1 MRLPEMFVKEMK
13 HILGQEY
20 ELFEKAMREKSKKG
34 LRIHRGKISVEEFL
48 KKSPFFLESI
58 PYVENG
64 FYYQEE
70 DTPGRHP
77 YYNAGLYYIQ
87 EPSAMVPA
95 SLLSPLPGD
104 KVLDLC
110 AAPGGK
116 ATEWGSQLK
125 GEGVLFANDISSSRA
140 KALLK
145 NLEMAGIKN
154 LFVTAETPERL
165 AASYPSYFDKILIDA
180 PCSGEGMFRKEN
192 QLIKSWEKKGPKDYK
207 DLQKEILSYGV
218 SMLKP
223 KGKLLYST
231 CTFSPEENEGVID
244 FLLKTNPDM
253 ELLPI
258 NKKQGFSCGRP
269 DLIKGG
275 GEELKRC
282 IRLYPHSIKGEG
294 HFMALLQ
301 KKGREMKK
309 KESSPFHNIQR
320 FPKMDGF
327 FSSLS
332 WKIDPSRIF
341 EKEGYLYYL
350 PDKEVP
356 KKSIRYLRTGLL
368 LGEERKNTFVPSQAL
383 AMALKPEECQKVLSF
398 NPEDR
403 RVIKYLKGETIDIS
417 DKGLPL
423 EDKGYYL
430 ICVEHYPLG
439 FGKKLGHQLKNKYE
453 LGWRWT

>member
-1 MRLPEMFVKEMK
+1 MRLPEVFIKEMK

-20 ELFEKAMREKSKKG
+20 ALFEKAMEERSKKG
-34 LRIHRGKISVEEFL
+34 LRINRGKISVEEFL
-48 KKSPFFLESI
+48 KKSPFFLEPV

-64 FYYQEE
+64 FYYSEE

-165 AASYPSYFDKILIDA
+165 ASFYPSYFDKILIDA
-180 PCSGEGMFRKEN
+180 PCSGEGMFRKEH
-192 QLIKSWEKKGPKDYK
+192 QLIKSWEKKGPTDYK
-207 DLQKEILSYGV
+207 DLQKEILSYGAD
-218 SMLKP
+218 MLKP

-231 CTFSPEENEGVID
+231 CTFSPQENEGVID

-258 NKKQGFSCGRP
+258 EKKQGFFSGRP

-282 IRLYPHSIKGEG
+282 VRLYPHKIKGEG
-294 HFMALLQ
+294 HFVALFQ
-301 KKGREMKK
+301 KKGKDMSK
-309 KESSPFHNIQR
+309 KEKPPFHDAKR
-320 FPKMDGF
+320 FPKMDAF
-327 FSSLS
+327 FCGLS
-332 WKIDPSRIF
+332 WKMEPSRIF
-341 EKEGYLYYL
+341 EKEGRIYYL
-350 PDKEVP
+350 PKNEEV

-383 AMALKPEECQKVLSF
+383 AMALKPEEYPKVLSF
-398 NPEDR
+398 FPEDER
-403 RVIKYLKGETIDIS
+403 IIKYLKGETLDIS

-423 EDKGYYL
+423 ENKGYYL
-430 ICVEHYPLG
+430 VCVEHYPLG
-439 FGKKLGHQLKNKYE
+439 FGKKIGHQLKNKVE
-453 LGWRWT
+453 PGWRWT

>member
-1 MRLPEMFVKEMK
+1 MRLPETFVKEMK

-20 ELFEKAMREKSKKG
+20 ELFEKAMEERSKKG
-34 LRIHRGKISVEEFL
+34 LRIHRGKISVDEFL
-48 KKSPFFLESI
+48 KKSPFSLDPI

-64 FYYQEE
+64 FYYPEE
-70 DTPGRHP
+70 DSPGRHP

-95 SLLSPLPGD
+95 SLLSPLPGE

-125 GEGVLFANDISSSRA
+125 GEGVLFANDISPSRG

-145 NLEMAGIKN
+145 NLEMAGIQN

-180 PCSGEGMFRKEN
+180 PCSGEGMFRKER

-207 DLQKEILSYGV
+207 DLQKEILSYGAA
-218 SMLKP
+218 MLKP

-258 NKKQGFSCGRP
+258 EKKQGFSCGRP
-269 DLIKGG
+269 DLIKEGR
-275 GEELKRC
+275 EELKRC
-282 IRLYPHSIKGEG
+282 IRLYPHNIKGEG
-294 HFMALLQ
+294 HFAALLQ
-301 KKGREMKK
+301 KKEGKVPKK
-309 KESSPFHNIQR
+309 DNPPFHCIQR
-320 FPKMDGF
+320 FPMMDAF
-327 FSSLS
+327 FRGLS
-332 WKIDPSRIF
+332 WKIDTSRIF

-350 PDKEVP
+350 PKNEGP
-356 KKSIRYLRTGLL
+356 KKSIRYLRTGLF
-368 LGEERKNTFVPSQAL
+368 LGEERKNAFLPSQAL
-383 AMALKPEECQKVLSF
+383 AMALKPEEYPKVLSF
-398 NPEDR
+398 FPEDE
-403 RVIKYLKGETIDIS
+403 RVIKYLKGETLDIS

-423 EDKGYYL
+423 EDNGYFL
-430 ICVEHYPLG
+430 ICVEHYSLG
-439 FGKKLGHQLKNKYE
+439 FGKKIGHQLRNKYE
-453 LGWRWT
+453 PGWRWI